1 MNESFARKFDLG
13 RDAVGNLIGR
23 GGPGAD
29 LDIEIVGLV
38 GDIRHHA
45 RRGSAPVAY
54 VPYRQEEEIRGLW
67 FYVRSSARSEA
78 VVRSIPAVVAGVD
91 PNLPAAFAMPLS
103 QMAQFSR
110 FEDRVAAVLLM
121 SFAALA
127 TLLAA
132 VGLYGVLAYAVAQRT
147 REIGLRMALG
157 ADAARLRAMVLG
169 QVGRIAL
176 AGGALG
182 LAAALGLA
190 GVLQS
195 ALYEVEGMPPA
206 VVAAAMSVLAA
217 VALAAGLV
225 PAHRAARV
233 DPMEALRHR

>member
-1 MNESFARKFDLG
+1 MNPLG
-13 RDAVGNLIGR
+13 TTDAKE
-23 GGPGAD
+23 P
-29 LDIEIVGLV
+29 
-38 GDIRHHA
+38 H
-45 RRGSAPVAY
+45 P
-54 VPYRQEEEIRGLW
+54 
-67 FYVRSSARSEA
+67 
-78 VVRSIPAVVAGVD
+78 
-91 PNLPAAFAMPLS
+91 S

-110 FEDRVAAVLLM
+110 FEDRVAAVLLV

-157 ADAARLRAMVLG
+157 AGAVRLRAMVLG
-169 QVGRIAL
+169 QVGRITL
-176 AGGALG
+176 VGGALG

-190 GVLQS
+190 RVLQS

-206 VVAAAMSVLAA
+206 VVAAVVAGLAA

-233 DPMEALRHR
+233 DPIEALRHR